1 VNFSKL
7 AGLTCLGATALFGQP
22 ASLHLLQKPAMNK
35 DAIVFSYASDLW
47 SVPRQGGMSQRLTTG
62 QGFETDAAFSPDGSL
77 IAFSGEYDGN
87 TDVFTIPA
95 AGGTPKRIT
104 FHPAADRVVGWTPD
118 GKQILFRSNRTSQS
132 RYTELF
138 TVPADGGFAATLPL
152 PMACTGAYSPDG
164 KRMVYAPFDGG
175 QFAPG
180 FTNFISWKRY
190 RGGEASYLW
199 IVNLGDLSTV
209 KVPRTDSNDINPMW
223 IGSKVYFLSDR
234 DGPMT
239 LFEYDPQSKQ
249 IRKLI
254 PNAGNVKDI
263 VSASASPGGIVYEQF
278 GQIHLYDIAS
288 GKEHAV
294 PIQIAADLSEVRPR
308 LENVASQITNARI
321 SPTGMRAVFEAHGE
335 IFTAPA
341 DKGDIRDLTHSP
353 GIMER
358 TPSWS
363 PDGRSVV
370 YFFGRI
376 GRICAPY

>member
-1 VNFSKL
+1 
-7 AGLTCLGATALFGQP
+7 
-22 ASLHLLQKPAMNK
+22 
-35 DAIVFSYASDLW
+35 
-47 SVPRQGGMSQRLTTG
+47 
-62 QGFETDAAFSPDGSL
+62 
-77 IAFSGEYDGN
+77 
-87 TDVFTIPA
+87 
-95 AGGTPKRIT
+95 
-104 FHPAADRVVGWTPD
+104 
-118 GKQILFRSNRTSQS
+118 
-132 RYTELF
+132 
-138 TVPADGGFAATLPL
+138 
-152 PMACTGAYSPDG
+152 
-164 KRMVYAPFDGG
+164 
-175 QFAPG
+175 
-180 FTNFISWKRY
+180 
-190 RGGEASYLW
+190 
-199 IVNLGDLSTV
+199 
-209 KVPRTDSNDINPMW
+209 
-223 IGSKVYFLSDR
+223 
-234 DGPMT
+234 
-239 LFEYDPQSKQ
+239 
-249 IRKLI
+249 
-254 PNAGNVKDI
+254 VKDI
-263 VSASASPGGIVYEQF
+263 VSASAGPGGIVYEQF